1 LYKAKKNVNVARK
14 IVSINHTGKW
24 QIGKG
29 LSLAGK
35 NLLGFS
41 IFLLPLQNVNQIICR
56 NHGEHKFFYL
66 ILPKIFSL

>member
-1 LYKAKKNVNVARK
+1 LYKAKKNFNVARK

-41 IFLLPLQNVNQIICR
+41 IFFIATAKCQSDNM
-56 NHGEHKFFYL
+56 
-66 ILPKIFSL
+66 